1 MYLREW
7 NSCFNPESSYS
18 PGTNFNEA
26 YSRNRPI
33 AELQPFT
40 RSGHN
45 SVTAAVILTY
55 RLPFIALVQLGFQM
69 IYKN

>member
-26 YSRNRPI
+26 YSRNRPRAAI
-33 AELQPFT
+33 LIGRYLILCAVFGVDVIIDFLHDLGEWL
-40 RSGHN
+40 
-45 SVTAAVILTY
+45 AAV
-55 RLPFIALVQLGFQM
+55 
-69 IYKN
+69 